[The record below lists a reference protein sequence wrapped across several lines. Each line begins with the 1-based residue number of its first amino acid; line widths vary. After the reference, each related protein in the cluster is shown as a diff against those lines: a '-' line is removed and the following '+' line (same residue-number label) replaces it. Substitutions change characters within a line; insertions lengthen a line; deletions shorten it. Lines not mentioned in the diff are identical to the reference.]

1 MNNIIAS
8 TSSSKALEHIYK
20 EGKDFI
26 LIALTGRTGS
36 GCSTSAQ
43 ILSSRSLELPEQ
55 GYHGITPNEFRKY
68 KIIKKYLAQQWQPFK
83 WLQIRTVI
91 SKFLIQLSFEE
102 FSIFISNTLN
112 LDHEEILKKITRL
125 KTDFL
130 KIQTTIQ
137 DYELTSQLERRES
150 RIQDNEI
157 YNLYFSTLPKFS
169 DEIKSTLQEISEN
182 AYTRIYQTAGDNIRA
197 SGTANSS
204 VFDSECIFNL
214 PRSINKAVKAAHQV
228 CKHKDEPCYIVIDAF
243 RNPYEAFFFKER
255 YADFYLFSINTENSS
270 RLEHLRKTHKFTED
284 QIKDLDEKEYPSK
297 LTGEKNFTSQNIQK
311 CIEIS
316 DIHIHNPKQDKFTQV
331 ELKCQ
336 LGWYIA
342 LIMHPGLVMPSS
354 IETCMQIA
362 YSAKQSSG
370 CISRQ
375 VGAAVT
381 DNEFSLKSIGWNNTP
396 QGQVPCL
403 LRNAEDLL
411 KGSDRLA
418 YSDYER
424 NNKEFH
430 DAIEIKYAAHVDSPL
445 LNGRNLPYCFK
456 SVQNEVDNEK
466 NQVHTRSLHAEE
478 NAFLQISKY
487 GGQKLKGG
495 VLFTTASPCELCAKK
510 AYQLGISLIVY
521 IDPYPGIATSH
532 TLANG
537 TATPQMQLFRGAVGK
552 AFHQLYQPLMPFKDE
567 LETLLDI
574 SKLPKPKNPAIEE
587 LKDENIK
594 LKQEIETLKS
604 LINSLGENHSKTK
617 SQTIKKA
624 SKRP

>member
-1 MNNIIAS
+1 MEKRVIVS
-8 TSSSKALEHIYK
+8 PSSKALEHIYR

-43 ILSSRSLELPEQ
+43 LLNSDKLELPEE
-55 GYHGITPNEFRKY
+55 GYEGLPPNELRKF
-68 KIIKKYLAQQWQPFK
+68 KIIRRYLANQWQPFK

-91 SKFLIQLSFEE
+91 SKFLIELTFDD
-102 FSIFISNTLN
+102 FCDFICKTLN
-112 LDHEEILKKITRL
+112 KEKQEILKQIDHLEVEFKSIQETITNN
-125 KTDFL
+125 
-130 KIQTTIQ
+130 
-137 DYELTSQLERRES
+137 ELTTPIDKNSLPA
-150 RIQDNEI
+150 IQAEI
-157 YNLYFSTLPKFS
+157 YNLYFSTLPDFS
-169 DEIKSTLQEISEN
+169 NKIKSALQKISKN
-182 AYTRIYQTAGDNIRA
+182 AYTKIYQTAGDNIRA
-197 SGTANSS
+197 SGTANIND
-204 VFDSECIFNL
+204 FNSESIFNL
-214 PRSINKAVKAAHQV
+214 PRSINNAVKAAHQI
-228 CKHKDEPCYIVIDAF
+228 CKVKNQPCYIVIDAF

-270 RLEHLRKTHKFTED
+270 RLEHLRRTHKFTEE

-316 DIHIHNPKQDKFTQV
+316 DIHIHNPKQEQFTQV

-375 VGAAVT
+375 VGAAIT

-403 LRNAEDLL
+403 LRSAEDLI
-411 KGSDRLA
+411 KGADRSA
-418 YSDYER
+418 YSDYEK
-424 NNKEFH
+424 NNKDFH
-430 DAIEIKYAAHVDSPL
+430 DAIIFKYSPHLDSPL
-445 LNGRNLPYCFK
+445 LNGRSLPYCFK
-456 SVQNEVDNEK
+456 SVQNEIENEK

-510 AYQLGISLIVY
+510 AYQIGISLIVY

-537 TATPQMQLFRGAVGK
+537 TATPKMQLFRGAVGK

-567 LETLLDI
+567 LETILTI
-574 SKLPKPKNPAIEE
+574 KKLSRPDKPSIHDLKN
-587 LKDENIK
+587 ENIA
-594 LKQEIETLKS
+594 LKNEIETLRETIKS
-604 LINSLGENHSKTK
+604 LKNSSH
-617 SQTIKKA
+617 
-624 SKRP
+624 

>member
-1 MNNIIAS
+1 MKNIIAS
-8 TSSSKALEHIYK
+8 TSSKALEHIYQ

-43 ILSSRSLELPEQ
+43 ILSSNTLELPEQ
-55 GYHGITPNEFRKY
+55 GYDGITENELRKF
-68 KIIKKYLAQQWQPFK
+68 KIIKKYLSQQWQPFK
-83 WLQIRTVI
+83 WLQIRTII
-91 SKFLIQLSFEE
+91 SKFLIQLTFEE
-102 FSIFISNTLN
+102 LIEFTAHTLTLKNEKILRALEQLEPEFLSIQKNIQENDLTSKLEWQEWKDSKNQDEKTYSLYF
-112 LDHEEILKKITRL
+112 EILPIFSEKIKKA
-125 KTDFL
+125 
-130 KIQTTIQ
+130 
-137 DYELTSQLERRES
+137 
-150 RIQDNEI
+150 
-157 YNLYFSTLPKFS
+157 
-169 DEIKSTLQEISEN
+169 LQGISEN
-182 AYTRIYQTAGDNIRA
+182 AYTKIYQTAGDNIRA

-204 VFDSECIFNL
+204 IFDSECIFNL
-214 PRSINKAVKAAHQV
+214 PRTINKAVKAARQV
-228 CKHKDEPCYIVIDAF
+228 CKRKSEPCYIVVDAF

-255 YADFYLFSINTENSS
+255 YADFYLVSINTENNS
-270 RLEHLRKTHKFTED
+270 RLEHLRKTHKFSEA
-284 QIKDLDEKEYPSK
+284 QIKELDEKEYPAK
-297 LTGEKNFTSQNIQK
+297 LSGEKNFISQNIQK

-342 LIMHPGLVMPSS
+342 LIMHPGLVMPTS

-381 DNEFSLKSIGWNNTP
+381 DEEFSLKSIGWNNTP

-403 LRNAEDLL
+403 LRSAEDLL
-411 KGSDRLA
+411 KGSDRSA
-418 YSDYER
+418 YSDYEK
-424 NNKEFH
+424 NNTKFH
-430 DAIEIKYAAHVDSPL
+430 DAIKLKYEPHINSPL

-537 TATPQMQLFRGAVGK
+537 TKTPKMQLFRGAVGK

-567 LETLLDI
+567 LETLLPI
-574 SKLPKPKNPAIEE
+574 TKLPKPTNPDLENLKN
-587 LKDENIK
+587 ENEK
-594 LKQEIETLKS
+594 LKQEIESLKKT
-604 LINSLGENHSKTK
+604 INSLEQQPSKITL
-617 SQTIKKA
+617 KKT
-624 SKRP
+624 

>member
-8 TSSSKALEHIYK
+8 TSSKALEHIYK

-43 ILSSRSLELPEQ
+43 ILSSENLELPEQ
-55 GYHGITPNEFRKY
+55 GYEGITPNELRKY
-68 KIIKKYLAQQWQPFK
+68 KIIKKYLSKQWSPFK

-91 SKFLIQLSFEE
+91 SKFLIQLNFDE
-102 FSIFISNTLN
+102 FTSFISNTLRTDTQETKSALQHLEQEYLIIHDKIQKHDLTSKVDRLESIN
-112 LDHEEILKKITRL
+112 QDQEIFALYFEILPI
-125 KTDFL
+125 
-130 KIQTTIQ
+130 
-137 DYELTSQLERRES
+137 
-150 RIQDNEI
+150 
-157 YNLYFSTLPKFS
+157 FS
-169 DEIKSTLQEISEN
+169 DKIKKALQKISEN
-182 AYTRIYQTAGDNIRA
+182 AYTKIYQTAGDNIRS
-197 SGTANSS
+197 SGAADSCI
-204 VFDSECIFNL
+204 FDSECIFHL
-214 PRSINKAVKAAHQV
+214 PRAINKAVKAAHQIS
-228 CKHKDEPCYIVIDAF
+228 KRNGKPCYIVIDAL

-255 YADFYLFSINTENSS
+255 YADFYLLSINTENNS

-284 QIKDLDEKEYPSK
+284 QIKELDDKEYPAK
-297 LTGEKNFTSQNIQK
+297 LLGEKNFTSQNIQK

-336 LGWYIA
+336 LGWYIS

-381 DNEFSLKSIGWNNTP
+381 DEDFSLKSIGWNNTP

-411 KGSDRLA
+411 KGSDRVA
-418 YSDYER
+418 YSEYER
-424 NNKEFH
+424 NDKKFH
-430 DAIEIKYAAHVDSPL
+430 NAVRTKYAHLVSSPL
-445 LNGRNLPYCFK
+445 LNGRNLSYCFK
-456 SVQNEVDNEK
+456 SVQNEVDSEK

-537 TATPQMQLFRGAVGK
+537 TKIPKMQLFRGAVGR

-567 LETLLDI
+567 LETLLSIPKLPQPKNQALEQLKEENDTLRREI
-574 SKLPKPKNPAIEE
+574 DSLKTTISALEASKLSRPRKQ
-587 LKDENIK
+587 KD
-594 LKQEIETLKS
+594 
-604 LINSLGENHSKTK
+604 
-617 SQTIKKA
+617 
-624 SKRP
+624 

>member
-1 MNNIIAS
+1 MSNLIAT
-8 TSSSKALEHIYK
+8 TSSRALEHIYD

-43 ILSSRSLELPEQ
+43 ILSSTNLELPDQ
-55 GYHGITPNEFRKY
+55 GYDGITPNELRKY
-68 KIIKKYLAQQWQPFK
+68 KIIKKYLSKQWKPFK

-91 SKFLIQLSFEE
+91 SKFLIQLDFIDFVDFVSSTLKIDKNESISAFENLKLEFQSINRIILEHDLTTPLDREELQIHDNQIYTLYFEVLPE
-102 FSIFISNTLN
+102 FSEKIKTSLQTL
-112 LDHEEILKKITRL
+112 
-125 KTDFL
+125 
-130 KIQTTIQ
+130 
-137 DYELTSQLERRES
+137 
-150 RIQDNEI
+150 
-157 YNLYFSTLPKFS
+157 
-169 DEIKSTLQEISEN
+169 SEN
-182 AYTRIYQTAGDNIRA
+182 AYTKIYQTAGDNIRA
-197 SGTANSS
+197 SGTANINI
-204 VFDSECIFNL
+204 FDSQCIFNL
-214 PRSINKAVKAAHQV
+214 PRAINKAVKAAHQIS
-228 CKHKDEPCYIVIDAF
+228 KRKRTPCYIVIDAF

-270 RLEHLRKTHKFTED
+270 RLEHLRKTHKFTEA
-284 QIKDLDEKEYPSK
+284 QIKELDNKEYPEK
-297 LTGEKNFTSQNIQK
+297 LKGPDNFVSQNIQK

-331 ELKCQ
+331 ELKSQ

-381 DNEFSLKSIGWNNTP
+381 DEEYSLKSIGWNNTP

-403 LRNAEDLL
+403 LRSAEDLL
-411 KGSDRLA
+411 KGSDKSA

-424 NNKEFH
+424 NDTEFH
-430 DAIEIKYAAHVDSPL
+430 TAIKKKYSQHIDSPL
-445 LNGRNLPYCFK
+445 LNGRNLSFCFK
-456 SVQNEVDNEK
+456 GVQNEVDNEK

-487 GGQKLKGG
+487 GGPRLKGG

-532 TLANG
+532 TLTSG
-537 TATPQMQLFRGAVGK
+537 TKTPKMQLFRGAVGR

-567 LETLLDI
+567 LETILSI
-574 SKLPKPKNPAIEE
+574 EKLAPPSSPKQSALETENAA
-587 LKDENIK
+587 LK
-594 LKQEIETLKS
+594 LEIENLR
-604 LINSLGENHSKTK
+604 
-617 SQTIKKA
+617 QTISA
-624 SKRP
+624 LQQSQ